1 MIRIVHT
8 TGKARDTRVLDGEN
22 GEDLTARLR
31 ITKIEIVLDAGAG
44 NNVVQAILHCF
55 APAIDFADVAVE
67 VVQAE

>member
-1 MIRIVHT
+1 MIRIVNT
-8 TGKARDTRVLDGEN
+8 TGKARDTRVLDGET

-31 ITKIEIVLDAGAG
+31 ITKIELVLDAGAG
-44 NNVVQAILHCF
+44 NVVQAILHCF